1 MASNRPDH
9 CCGALPLLLCLLAAF
24 VPVEAQDLLPDPSRW
39 NAYGWALNPPGKGS
53 LPFPHPAPS
62 LGSSGAASRQGDWA
76 APWTDPFKDPPVSR
90 PGGESRAADTPDLSG
105 VWRGSAGETVDIRGN
120 RARIWG
126 REELACD
133 CAFLL
138 VGHRLIAYSP
148 RTDTVRK
155 YWFQGGPDQFRL
167 LDEDGNLL
175 SFQRVR

>member
-1 MASNRPDH
+1 
-9 CCGALPLLLCLLAAF
+9 
-24 VPVEAQDLLPDPSRW
+24 VPVQAQDLPPDLSRW
-39 NAYGWALNPPGKGS
+39 NAYDWAMHPLGKG
-53 LPFPHPAPS
+53 LPALPQPS
-62 LGSSGAASRQGDWA
+62 PSFGSSGATSRHGDWA
-76 APWTDPFKDPPVSR
+76 APWSDPFQSPPASR
-90 PGGESRAADTPDLSG
+90 PGGQGRAADTPDLSG

-126 REELACD
+126 SEALACD